1 MNAYELLLPAKAD
14 IYHIWSYIARENE
27 DAANRVEQAI
37 YEACGLVAN
46 TPLSGHTRRDLTDR
60 PLRFWTLTRF
70 PNYSIVYNS
79 EARPVLIL
87 AVLHGKR
94 SARQLLKDR
103 H

>member
-1 MNAYELLLPAKAD
+1 MNAYSIIPPARAD
-14 IYHIWSYIARENE
+14 NYHIWSYIAKENE

-37 YEACGLVAN
+37 YDACTLVAN
-46 TPLSGHTRRDLTDR
+46 APLSGHTRHDLTDR

-70 PNYSIVYNS
+70 PNYSIVYKPES
-79 EARPVLIL
+79 PPVLIL

-94 SARQLLKDR
+94 SARSILKER